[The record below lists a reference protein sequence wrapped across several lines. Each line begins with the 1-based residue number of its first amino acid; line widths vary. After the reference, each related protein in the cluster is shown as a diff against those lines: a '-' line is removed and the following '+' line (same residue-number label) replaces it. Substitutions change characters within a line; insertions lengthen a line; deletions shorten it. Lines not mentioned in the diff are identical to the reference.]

1 MNKENRWIKLAALIP
16 WEEFEEAYANQFS
29 ETGLGAP
36 AKPFRMAL
44 GSLLIQEKMDIP
56 DTEVVEQLR
65 ENPYLQYFIG
75 KEEYRDEPP
84 FEASMLVHFRKR
96 ITAEMLKAINE
107 RIHERIVK
115 KNEQAR

>member
-1 MNKENRWIKLAALIP
+1 MYRKENTEQLTFHNFILPFSGTLNKENRWIKLAALIP

-56 DTEVVEQLR
+56 DTEVVEQLKR
-65 ENPYLQYFIG
+65 ESVFAIFHR
-75 KEEYRDEPP
+75 ER
-84 FEASMLVHFRKR
+84 R
-96 ITAEMLKAINE
+96 ISGRAA
-107 RIHERIVK
+107 V
-115 KNEQAR
+115 